1 MWTHIIEFI
10 SHPLKSRILL
20 SEDHVT
26 LLILAILIGIIA
38 GLRSMTAP
46 AVVSWAARLG
56 WIHVNSSWLAFLGY
70 AWTPWILSLAA
81 LGELVADKLPTTP
94 SRKAPPSFIFRI
106 ISGSFSGAAIGISHG
121 SLPLGLAG
129 GAIGAVIGTL
139 GGAAA
144 RSALAKLSGKDL
156 PAALVEDAI
165 AIIGAILILKA
176 A

>member
-1 MWTHIIEFI
+1 MR
-10 SHPLKSRILL
+10 SL
-20 SEDHVT
+20 SDEGSMT
-26 LLILAILIGIIA
+26 ILILGILIGIIA

-94 SRKAPPSFIFRI
+94 SRKAPPSFIFRV
-106 ISGSFSGAAIGISHG
+106 ISGSLSGAAIGISRG
-121 SLPLGLAG
+121 SLLLGLSG
-129 GAIGAVIGTL
+129 GALGAIIGTL

-144 RSALAKLSGKDL
+144 RSAMAKVFGRDLA
-156 PAALVEDAI
+156 AALVEDAI
-165 AIIGAILILKA
+165 AISGATLILKA
-176 A
+176 V

>member
-1 MWTHIIEFI
+1 MTV
-10 SHPLKSRILL
+10 L
-20 SEDHVT
+20 V
-26 LLILAILIGIIA
+26 LAMLIGVIA

-56 WIHVNSSWLAFLGY
+56 WIHLNSSWLAFLGY
-70 AWTPWILSLAA
+70 SWTPWILSIAA
-81 LGELVADKLPTTP
+81 IGELIADKLPSTP
-94 SRKAPPSFIFRI
+94 SRKQPPSFAFRV
-106 ISGSFSGAAIGISHG
+106 ISGAFSGAAIGISHS

-144 RSALAKLSGKDL
+144 RSTLARMFGKDL
-156 PAALVEDAI
+156 PAALLEDAV

-176 A
+176 AA

>member
-1 MWTHIIEFI
+1 M
-10 SHPLKSRILL
+10 P
-20 SEDHVT
+20 

-70 AWTPWILSLAA
+70 MWTPWVLGIAA
-81 LGELVADKLPTTP
+81 LGELVADKLPSTP
-94 SRKAPPSFIFRI
+94 SRKAPPSFAFRI
-106 ISGSFSGAAIGISHG
+106 VSGSISGAAIGISRG

-129 GAIGAVIGTL
+129 GAIGAVAGTL
-139 GGAAA
+139 GGAAF
-144 RSALAKLSGKDL
+144 RSALARMFAKDL

-165 AIIGAILILKA
+165 AIVGAILILKGA